1 MPLKWLDWYCIPAG
15 ANLQPGLY
23 MFRKLT
29 VNGPVSG
36 TGVNIIIGSGGF
48 DGSGSLNMTAG
59 NGGGLSDM
67 NGVLIFDLEGKGQS
81 GKNAEVK
88 FTGQF
93 TSNFNGAVYFPYAH
107 LTYRGGS
114 GLTGCMVVVAKILDF
129 GGNSSM
135 DMSGCSDSV
144 LHNDVSQKNIVMLTQ

>member
-1 MPLKWLDWYCIPAG
+1 MHLGG
-15 ANLQPGLY
+15 ATLAPGLY
-23 MFRKLT
+23 MFRQLDVT
-29 VNGPVSG
+29 GPVSG
-36 TGVNIIIGSGGF
+36 TGVNIIIGSGGL
-48 DGSGSLNMTAG
+48 DGSGNMNMTAG

-67 NGVLIFDLEGKGQS
+67 NGVLIFDLEGKGKS

-107 LTYRGGS
+107 LTFRGGS
-114 GLTGCMVVVAKILDF
+114 GLTGCMVVVAKVLDF

-144 LHNDVSQKNIVMLTQ
+144 LENNVSQKNIVMLTQ